1 MGRIKT
7 SFVKRLG
14 KDLFENHGDVFTD
27 DFSKNKKVVDE
38 FVEIKSR
45 KLRNVLTGYMTSLKK
60 QSIKEQ

>member
-14 KDLFENHGDVFTD
+14 KDLFESHGDKFTD
-27 DFSKNKKVVDE
+27 DFTKNKRILDE

-45 KLRNVLTGYMTSLKK
+45 KLKNVVAGYLTSLKK
-60 QSIKEQ
+60 QSMER